1 MPINGFLS
9 LIVSPI
15 RLRWHPV
22 ILTVIGIPMIKFP
35 FGTQV
40 LRARNSMLQKHH
52 LYILS
57 KSFRS
62 TSDPTILL
70 SVIKKHLCCT
80 SDTKTKND
88 NDDGVD
94 DPLPEKLVETVQMRV
109 VHDMIVCVMVLFV
122 AFAVHVSTAFSTLQ
136 VKTGC
141 FPHRSLG
148 LLSCINWENIY
159 LTVTVISSSGSEQ
172 LV

>member
-1 MPINGFLS
+1 MIGFKGS
-9 LIVSPI
+9 
-15 RLRWHPV
+15 
-22 ILTVIGIPMIKFP
+22 KFH
-35 FGTQV
+35 
-40 LRARNSMLQKHH
+40 AKKHH
-52 LYILS
+52 LYIPCNKNNIYS
-57 KSFRS
+57 KPFKSFRS

-141 FPHRSLG
+141 SPRRT
-148 LLSCINWENIY
+148 LL
-159 LTVTVISSSGSEQ
+159 L
-172 LV
+172 